1 MTSSLGPFLGVRQSI
16 LDWWHYFYLQL
27 HFTWWWRYGRLELKT
42 RNFPLLAAEV
52 GLSVEGWSGVVC
64 RITIS
69 LWPRLRRHIWLGDI
83 KFIFWPHYYHLLTEI
98 FGISV
103 IPDRTRIRQG
113 RKWRSSWKTWANS
126 RVTCPFLYPKQ
137 MKPVS
142 HSFLYLVQQAG
153 VWLFLYI
160 TSFF

>member
-1 MTSSLGPFLGVRQSI
+1 MHSLFITGERGIWLLRWDLFRCQTVNIWLMTPFLFTMTYYMKMTQETTRTRESI
-16 LDWWHYFYLQL
+16 V
-27 HFTWWWRYGRLELKT
+27 LELVSKNSLFSLT
-42 RNFPLLAAEV
+42 AQPPVTQGVTAE
-52 GLSVEGWSGVVC
+52 GRESS
-64 RITIS
+64 RQA
-69 LWPRLRRHIWLGDI
+69 
-83 KFIFWPHYYHLLTEI
+83 TEI

-103 IPDRTRIRQG
+103 IPDRTRIKQG